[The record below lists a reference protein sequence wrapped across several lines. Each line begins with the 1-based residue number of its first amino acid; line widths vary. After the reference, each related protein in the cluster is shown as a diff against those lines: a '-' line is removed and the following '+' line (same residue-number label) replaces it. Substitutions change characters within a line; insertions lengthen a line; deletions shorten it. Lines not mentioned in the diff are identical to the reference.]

1 MAVFQITKTVTKTI
15 VYEVEA
21 SDADAIYECRDDW
34 EIPENIIDSEII
46 YAEIDDIVRVNE

>member
-21 SDADAIYECRDDW
+21 SDADAIYEYRDDW
-34 EIPENIIDSEII
+34 EIPENIVNTDVV
-46 YAEIDDIVRVNE
+46 YAEIDDIVRVSD

>member
-21 SDADAIYECRDDW
+21 SDADAIYELSL
-34 EIPENIIDSEII
+34 IHI
-46 YAEIDDIVRVNE
+46 